1 MLSWRCNGASQGEVM
16 KRIFAAALAAL
27 VYASSP
33 LALADAQSDA
43 KAFTDGL
50 NNTELSCTSA
60 YGSAR
65 LDQQLAAQ
73 LAEQQRRNY
82 GTQPDESATEA
93 KRQGDLNTFMD
104 CREGAKAKG
113 EALYR
118 AFLATTHT
126 PELKA
131 DAKQVFV
138 AWLSYLGRATGE
150 TSDYESREWT
160 DFKKAMSTLEV
171 DAMAP

>member
-1 MLSWRCNGASQGEVM
+1 M
-16 KRIFAAALAAL
+16 KRILAAALAML
-27 VYASSP
+27 VYVSSP
-33 LALADAQSDA
+33 LALADARSDA

-50 NNTELSCTSA
+50 NRAQLSCTSA
-60 YGSAR
+60 YSSAQ
-65 LDQQLAAQ
+65 LDRQLAAQ

-93 KRQGDLNTFMD
+93 KMQSDLKTFMN

-113 EALYR
+113 EGLYR

-126 PELKA
+126 PELEA

-138 AWLSYLGRATGE
+138 AWLSYLGKATGE

-160 DFKKAMSTLEV
+160 DFKKATSTLEV